1 MKNSYLDFIK
11 RRQNVL
17 NESISNKNF
26 DSYVDKISDLL
37 KKHIKNIVP
46 LVGYVE
52 TFSKD
57 NEFISK
63 QYIVI
68 NSKENVQMFQ
78 INWIKSSESMN
89 PYSID
94 FFKDMDL
101 AFTGKAKSNLTIQ
114 TLDSSIV
121 YFLPIIW
128 TVVNNKQYD
137 LTDAEAKKLGRSI
150 FNKNANESFYIG
162 ALKYTVINEKY
173 SPEVDE
179 YVTAKRRAWLDAEK
193 RKNDSPQA
201 ALQYRD
207 IADEFREIIKA
218 IQGGAK
224 TVDEIKLKV
233 DKGNNITIKKSPE
246 EQQSEAKF
254 KETINDPE
262 MVFKKMEGYVKMVI
276 KGINPSVIL
285 CGAPGVGKTFRV
297 KKLLK
302 ENGYEEEKNLYT
314 IKGKCTPRVLYL
326 SLYNYKDKGDIIV
339 IDDADSLVGPKA
351 PEDCINILKGAL
363 DSTED
368 EKGRLVTYGV
378 SGKITDENGNEL
390 PKRFYYN
397 GSVIIITNYNAG
409 SLDTALRGRSYIQ
422 DIHFSTEDV
431 LKIITNLMPT
441 LSSDKLSKESKRK
454 ALGYLIQ
461 LNEEDNEMEVSIR
474 TFLICATLFESMKD
488 EDDMLTKEMIKEQ
501 MRLQADRRKNKY

>member
-17 NESISNKNF
+17 NESINNKNF

-179 YVTAKRRAWLDAEK
+179 YVSAKRRAWLDAEK

-297 KKLLK
+297 K
-302 ENGYEEEKNLYT
+302 E
-314 IKGKCTPRVLYL
+314 
-326 SLYNYKDKGDIIV
+326 SLYN
-339 IDDADSLVGPKA
+339 
-351 PEDCINILKGAL
+351 
-363 DSTED
+363 
-368 EKGRLVTYGV
+368 
-378 SGKITDENGNEL
+378 
-390 PKRFYYN
+390 KR
-397 GSVIIITNYNAG
+397 
-409 SLDTALRGRSYIQ
+409 
-422 DIHFSTEDV
+422 
-431 LKIITNLMPT
+431 
-441 LSSDKLSKESKRK
+441 
-454 ALGYLIQ
+454 
-461 LNEEDNEMEVSIR
+461 
-474 TFLICATLFESMKD
+474 
-488 EDDMLTKEMIKEQ
+488 
-501 MRLQADRRKNKY
+501 